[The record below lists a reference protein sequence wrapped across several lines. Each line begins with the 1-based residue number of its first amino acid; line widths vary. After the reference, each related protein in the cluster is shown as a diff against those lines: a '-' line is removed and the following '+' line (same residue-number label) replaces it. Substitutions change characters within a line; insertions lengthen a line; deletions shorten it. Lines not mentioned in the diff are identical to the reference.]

1 MNVIPT
7 NTTFFEEIVNNFI
20 KIGKILTLEAL
31 GKLLERIDKFLYAQK
46 QLFEKVVKIKERTI

>member
-31 GKLLERIDKFLYAQK
+31 GKLLERIDKFLYTQK